1 MCSAS
6 NNTGAG
12 RQGDP
17 MKLAFVIPAY
27 NEEALIGKCLESVL
41 AEIKRSGADANVI
54 VVNNASTDRTGE
66 IARSFAGVTVVD
78 EPKKG
83 LVNARDAGFAASE
96 GYELV
101 ANIDSDTIVPE
112 GWLDRVLGEFAKDEK
127 LVCLSGPYVYYD
139 MAWHNRLLIGLFYG
153 LTYLIYLLNRFVLR
167 VGSVVQGGN
176 FVFKRAAW
184 AAVGGYDRSIEF
196 FGEDTDVAV
205 RLSKVGGVKWTF
217 ALKMLTGE
225 GGRIPHRRH
234 IHAQLLLGHVQG
246 QADDQGLYRHPSAI
260 EGKHCLAVRGSVA
273 GRMR

>member
-1 MCSAS
+1 
-6 NNTGAG
+6 
-12 RQGDP
+12 

-27 NEEALIGKCLESVL
+27 NEEALIGKCLESVV
-41 AEIKRSGADANVI
+41 AEIARSGTDSEII

-66 IARSFAGVTVVD
+66 IARSFPTVRVVD

-83 LVNARDAGFAASE
+83 LVNARDAGFAASA
-96 GYELV
+96 GYDLI

-112 GWLDRVLGEFAKDEK
+112 GWLDIVFSEFERDPK

-139 MAWHNRLLIGLFYG
+139 MSAWNRFLIELFYG
-153 LTYLIYLLNRFVLR
+153 LTWLIYLLNRFVLR

-184 AAVGGYDRSIEF
+184 EQVGGYDRSIQF

-217 ALKMLTGE
+217 KLKMKTSGRRLEKE
-225 GGRIPHRRH
+225 GVFRTAGTYTLNFLWVTFRGKPATKEYNDIRR
-234 IHAQLLLGHVQG
+234 
-246 QADDQGLYRHPSAI
+246 D
-260 EGKHCLAVRGSVA
+260 
-273 GRMR
+273 

>member
-1 MCSAS
+1 MCKHLDA
-6 NNTGAG
+6 AG
-12 RQGDP
+12 QAGMRTA

-27 NEEALIGKCLESVL
+27 NEEALIGKCLESVQ
-41 AEIKRSGADANVI
+41 AEIRRSGADADII
-54 VVNNASTDRTGE
+54 VVNNASSDRTGE
-66 IARSFAGVTVVD
+66 IARSFEGVVVVD

-112 GWLDRVLGEFAKDEK
+112 GWLDVVLREFNKDPK
-127 LVCLSGPYVYYD
+127 LVCLSGPYIYYD
-139 MAWHNRLLIGLFYG
+139 MAPHNRLMIGMFYG

-184 AAVGGYDRSIEF
+184 ESVGGYDRSIDF

-217 ALKMLTGE
+217 ALKMKTSGRRLEKE
-225 GGRIPHRRH
+225 GVFRTAGTYTLNFFWVTFR
-234 IHAQLLLGHVQG
+234 
-246 QADDQGLYRHPSAI
+246 
-260 EGKHCLAVRGSVA
+260 GKPVTKSYNDIRS
-273 GRMR
+273 

>member
-1 MCSAS
+1 
-6 NNTGAG
+6 
-12 RQGDP
+12 

-41 AEIKRSGADANVI
+41 AEIKRSGANADVI

-66 IARSFAGVTVVD
+66 IARSFEGVRVVD

-96 GYELV
+96 GYDLV
-101 ANIDSDTIVPE
+101 ANIDSDTIVPQ
-112 GWLDRVLGEFAKDEK
+112 GWLDTVFREFERDEK
-127 LVCLSGPYVYYD
+127 LVCLSGPYIYYD
-139 MAWHNRLLIGLFYG
+139 MAPHNRALIAMFYG
-153 LTYLIYLLNRFVLR
+153 LTYLIYLINRFVLR

-184 AAVGGYDRSIEF
+184 ASVGGYDRSIEF

-217 ALKMLTGE
+217 ALKMLTSGRRLEKE
-225 GGRIPHRRH
+225 GVFRTAGTYTLNFFWVTFRGKPKTKSYTDIRPH
-234 IHAQLLLGHVQG
+234 
-246 QADDQGLYRHPSAI
+246 
-260 EGKHCLAVRGSVA
+260 
-273 GRMR
+273 